1 MTPTPSDNGTTPSAT
16 PQDRTAR
23 ARAIGRK
30 LAHTYLQTLG
40 VLAGSALV
48 LAGLARR
55 SLGGLLVAAGGAA
68 LVSRTISGVW
78 LPRPQKS
85 EKTPEKSPGPPGAP
99 EPGGFEPEDARA
111 HDMVDEAGIESFP
124 ASDPPAYSPR

>member
-1 MTPTPSDNGTTPSAT
+1 MTPNPAENGTTPSAT

-30 LAHTYLQTLG
+30 LARGYLQSLG
-40 VLAGSALV
+40 VLAGSSLV
-48 LAGLARR
+48 LVGLARR
-55 SLGGLLVAAGGAA
+55 SLGGLLLAAGGAA

-78 LPRPQKS
+78 VPRPHRPEQ
-85 EKTPEKSPGPPGAP
+85 EKAASPPYAP
-99 EPGGFEPEDARA
+99 EPGGFEPEDATA
-111 HDMVDEAGIESFP
+111 HDMVDEGGMESVP